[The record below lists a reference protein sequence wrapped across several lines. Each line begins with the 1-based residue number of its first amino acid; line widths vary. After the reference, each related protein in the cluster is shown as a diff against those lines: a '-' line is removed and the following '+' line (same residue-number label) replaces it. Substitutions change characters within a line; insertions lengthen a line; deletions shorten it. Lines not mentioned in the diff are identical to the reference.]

1 MSFECLFSSE
11 VSPSILSA
19 DFAKLGEEVGD
30 VLKAGADWVHVDVMD
45 GRFVPN
51 ITIGPGVVSA
61 LRSEFG
67 ASKKTKQTLLET
79 NIARRNGWL
88 EHYFPIGEAY
98 FQGELLVSGRVQE
111 HTSLWELWRI
121 YFCSKGEEVQTSK
134 SLFNFHKGRQRYH
147 RVIDSDRSLS
157 YTDAV

>member
-1 MSFECLFSSE
+1 MIFLKRVFCLDSFE

-79 NIARRNGWL
+79 NIAGRNGWL

-98 FQGELLVSGRVQE
+98 FQGRAVSFRQGTRTHILVGVVANLFLL
-111 HTSLWELWRI
+111 
-121 YFCSKGEEVQTSK
+121 
-134 SLFNFHKGRQRYH
+134 QR
-147 RVIDSDRSLS
+147 
-157 YTDAV
+157 

>member
-1 MSFECLFSSE
+1 MSFECLDSFE

-67 ASKKTKQTLLET
+67 ASKKQNRPSLELT
-79 NIARRNGWL
+79 
-88 EHYFPIGEAY
+88 
-98 FQGELLVSGRVQE
+98 
-111 HTSLWELWRI
+111 
-121 YFCSKGEEVQTSK
+121 
-134 SLFNFHKGRQRYH
+134 
-147 RVIDSDRSLS
+147 
-157 YTDAV
+157 